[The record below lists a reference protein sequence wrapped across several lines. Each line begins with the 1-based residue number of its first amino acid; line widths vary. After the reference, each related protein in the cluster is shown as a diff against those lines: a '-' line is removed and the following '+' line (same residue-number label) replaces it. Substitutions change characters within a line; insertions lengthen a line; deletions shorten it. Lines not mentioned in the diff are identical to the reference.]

1 MDLERFVT
9 RFGPCPEARVIH
21 ILRQV
26 CDSLGAAHARGL
38 VHRDVK
44 PSNVFLCRAGVADL
58 VKVLDF
64 GLVRVTDSHTVTTSG
79 AVLGTPA
86 TMAPELF
93 ESSENAGVASDIYA
107 IGCVGYYLLTG
118 QHVFAGS
125 SLAEMC
131 NSHLSKAPVRP
142 SVRLGRA
149 VDATL
154 EHALL
159 GCLAKRPANRPRS
172 AAELAALL
180 AESPAQHAW
189 SPADAAAFW
198 AAQTEVA
205 PEPAVD
211 AAPIRKSLRAVRL
224 RDQ

>member
-1 MDLERFVT
+1 M
-9 RFGPCPEARVIH
+9 
-21 ILRQV
+21 
-26 CDSLGAAHARGL
+26 
-38 VHRDVK
+38 
-44 PSNVFLCRAGVADL
+44 ADL

-64 GLVRVTDSHTVTTSG
+64 GLVRVADSQTVTSSG

-118 QHVFAGS
+118 QHVFTGS
-125 SLAEMC
+125 SLAELC
-131 NSHLSKAPVRP
+131 NAHLSKAPVPP

-154 EHALL
+154 EHALI
-159 GCLAKRPANRPRS
+159 GCLAKRPGNRPRS

-180 AESPAQHAW
+180 AEAQLPRAW
-189 SPADAAAFW
+189 SRADAAAFW
-198 AAQTEVA
+198 TAHADADVETADALAQ
-205 PEPAVD
+205 
-211 AAPIRKSLRAVRL
+211 AAPMRKSLRADRL
-224 RDQ
+224 RAR